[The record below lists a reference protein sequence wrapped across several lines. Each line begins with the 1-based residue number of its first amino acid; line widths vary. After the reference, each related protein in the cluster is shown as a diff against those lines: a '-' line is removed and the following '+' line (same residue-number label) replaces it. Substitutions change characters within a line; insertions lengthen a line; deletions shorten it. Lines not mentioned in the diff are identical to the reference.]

1 MTKNYDYVFLSTH
14 DLTQRSTVLLRPVD
28 DSVIFQLTT
37 SRRGRRG
44 KIVWG
49 GIRNAFNSRPHAEV
63 DWMRTRSMQT
73 RRTFNSRPHAEVD
86 HPQKA
91 KRKRIINFQLTT
103 SRRGRRRANR
113 QYGNPYYFQ
122 LTTSRRGRL
131 TRRLRSLAKMIFQLT
146 TSRRGRQFV
155 EWYFSGNWIFQLTTS
170 RRGRLYLRLKKKRQ
184 EDFQLTTSRRGRPG
198 QNCPPIKKTIFQLTT
213 SRRGRQC
220 CRWFFFHPRTFNSR
234 PHAEVDTSP
243 VLQLQMLR
251 LSTHDLTQ
259 RSTVDVRLPA
269 EPFPLSTHDLTQR
282 STLCS

>member
-28 DSVIFQLTT
+28 DIVIFQLTT

-91 KRKRIINFQLTT
+91 KRKRIINFHLTT

-131 TRRLRSLAKMIFQLT
+131 TRRLRSLAKM
-146 TSRRGRQFV
+146 
-155 EWYFSGNWIFQLTTS
+155 
-170 RRGRLYLRLKKKRQ
+170 
-184 EDFQLTTSRRGRPG
+184 
-198 QNCPPIKKTIFQLTT
+198 IFQLTT

>member
-28 DSVIFQLTT
+28 DIVIFQLTT

-103 SRRGRRRANR
+103 SRRGRHDAGALV
-113 QYGNPYYFQ
+113 Y
-122 LTTSRRGRL
+122 TE
-131 TRRLRSLAKMIFQLT
+131 K
-146 TSRRGRQFV
+146 
-155 EWYFSGNWIFQLTTS
+155 
-170 RRGRLYLRLKKKRQ
+170 
-184 EDFQLTTSRRGRPG
+184 
-198 QNCPPIKKTIFQLTT
+198 
-213 SRRGRQC
+213 
-220 CRWFFFHPRTFNSR
+220 TFNSR
-234 PHAEVDTSP
+234 PHAEVDVGRIDNTGIHITFNSRP
-243 VLQLQMLR
+243 
-251 LSTHDLTQ
+251 HAE
-259 RSTVDVRLPA
+259 VD
-269 EPFPLSTHDLTQR
+269 
-282 STLCS
+282 